1 MIFLGLKFWPKV
13 IFWGFMKDAVIFL
26 GWQKNPRGIFL
37 GCKKGLRDFFAGI
50 LKIVVI
56 LLGRKILDPVV

>member
-1 MIFLGLKFWPKV
+1 MSKV
-13 IFWGFMKDAVIFL
+13 IFWGSMKDAVIFFRD
-26 GWQKNPRGIFL
+26 GKKTQKKPRGIFL
-37 GCKKGLRDFFAGI
+37 GCKKGLRDFFSGI